1 MLVVEATRTVAT
13 RALMPSFSFEIVCPP
28 AARDGA
34 YGHAGRLYST
44 KADVMQRSEVR
55 LGTTYL
61 ARHCGQ
67 LTAVKIVRKERRGW
81 LGLNVR
87 TNRFIHVKSASV
99 LIRPLTAIQA
109 AQLGQLHDYTDMP
122 ATGFV
127 RCCPRCGRN
136 GLAKTISSS
145 TTLYLHR
152 VVSKAGTMIYE
163 DSCVV
168 NAQERRH
175 GRNNARAGL

>member
-1 MLVVEATRTVAT
+1 
-13 RALMPSFSFEIVCPP
+13 
-28 AARDGA
+28 
-34 YGHAGRLYST
+34 
-44 KADVMQRSEVR
+44 MQGDEVR

-61 ARHCGQ
+61 ARHRGQ

-175 GRNNARAGL
+175 GRNNATAGL

>member
-1 MLVVEATRTVAT
+1 
-13 RALMPSFSFEIVCPP
+13 
-28 AARDGA
+28 
-34 YGHAGRLYST
+34 
-44 KADVMQRSEVR
+44 MQGDEVR
-55 LGTTYL
+55 VGTTYL
-61 ARHCGQ
+61 ARHRGQ
-67 LTAVKIVRKERRGW
+67 LTAVKLVRKERRGW

-87 TNRFIHVKSASV
+87 TNRFIHIKSASV
-99 LIRPLTAIQA
+99 LIRPLTAIRA

-127 RCCPRCGRN
+127 QCCPRCGRN
-136 GLAKTISSS
+136 GLAKTISNS

-168 NAQERRH
+168 SKQENQH
-175 GRNNARAGL
+175 GRGNATARL